1 MADNNSWFKTNAK
14 KGLFNASREP
24 SVSEGSSGSSEEE
37 ILIKISLTAAELQNA
52 WEPGGVPVDSGIE
65 SPGIGKAILVTG
77 LVAKLNY
84 GSIPFNFAKGTIF
97 LIPNGGGANDHQWAT
112 ASFLNGTADAF
123 ILGQG
128 SQPTSGNQIV
138 ENVGL
143 NIWTQTVATQGDST
157 CDLYIRYIIITI

>member
-24 SVSEGSSGSSEEE
+24 SVSEGSSEEE

-52 WEPGGVPVDSGIE
+52 WEPGGVPIDSGIE
-65 SPGIGKAILVTG
+65 SPGVGKAIWVTG
-77 LVAKLNY
+77 LLAKLNY
-84 GSIPFNFAKGTIF
+84 GSIPFNFAKGVIF
-97 LIPNGGGANDHQWAT
+97 LIAHGGVANDNQW
-112 ASFLNGTADAF
+112 SSPNFLNGTADSF
-123 ILGQG
+123 LLGTQALFN
-128 SQPTSGNQIV
+128 SGNQIV

-143 NIWTQTVATQGDST
+143 NIWTQTNATQGDST